1 MTEAVKVLI
10 IDDDTELGNLM
21 NMALKLS
28 GYDVHFQ
35 SSLIGVEAIIEQFA
49 PSIIVLDVEVGR
61 EDGIEKANKIVKA
74 YPDIPILFISSHT
87 DIDNIRKGISVG
99 GVGYLKKPF
108 EIQELEVYIN
118 RFATK
123 PNSADQ
129 LVPIGA
135 YSLNICNQQLIY
147 KEEHI
152 KSLSPMENNG
162 LLLLI
167 KNKNKIVTRQQF
179 YDVLWGTNP
188 ESEMEATLNNLISKL
203 RKLLEKD
210 SKITIKTIKYKG
222 YILECHV

>member
-61 EDGIEKANKIVKA
+61 ENGIEKANKIIKT

-87 DIDNIRKGISVG
+87 DIDNITKGISVG

-123 PNSADQ
+123 PNTDQ
-129 LVPIGA
+129 LVLIGA
-135 YSLNICNQQLIY
+135 YSLNLSNQQLIY
-147 KEEHI
+147 KQEHV
-152 KSLSPMENNG
+152 KNLSPMENNG

-167 KNKNKIVTRQQF
+167 KNKNKIVSRQQF
-179 YDVLWGTNP
+179 YEVLWGTNF
-188 ESEMEATLNNLISKL
+188 ETGMEATLNNLILKL

-210 SKITIKTIKYKG
+210 SKITIKTIKFKG
-222 YILECHV
+222 YILECHIL

>member
-28 GYDVHFQ
+28 GYNVHFQ

-49 PSIIVLDVEVGR
+49 PSIIVLDVEIGR
-61 EDGIEKANKIVKA
+61 ENGIEKANKIVKA
-74 YPDIPILFISSHT
+74 YPDIPVLFISSHT
-87 DIDNIRKGISVG
+87 DIDNITKGISVG

-123 PNSADQ
+123 PNTDQ

-135 YSLNICNQQLIY
+135 YSLNLFNQQLIY
-147 KEEHI
+147 KQEHV
-152 KSLSPMENNG
+152 KNLSPMENNG

-167 KNKNKIVTRQQF
+167 KNKNKIVARQQF
-179 YDVLWGTNP
+179 YEVLWGTNL
-188 ESEMEATLNNLISKL
+188 EIGMEATLNNLILKL

-210 SKITIKTIKYKG
+210 SKITIKTIKFKG
-222 YILECHV
+222 YILECHT

>member
-35 SSLIGVEAIIEQFA
+35 SSLIGVEAIIEQFI

-61 EDGIEKANKIVKA
+61 ENGIEKANKIVKTD
-74 YPDIPILFISSHT
+74 PDIPILFISSHT
-87 DIDNIRKGISVG
+87 DIDNITKGISVG

-123 PNSADQ
+123 PNTDQ
-129 LVPIGA
+129 LVPIGT
-135 YSLNICNQQLIY
+135 YSLNQDNQQLIY
-147 KEEHI
+147 KQEHI
-152 KSLSPMENNG
+152 KNLSPMEYNG

-167 KNKNKIVTRQQF
+167 KNKNKIVARRQF
-179 YDVLWGTNP
+179 YEVLWGTNL
-188 ESEMEATLNNLISKL
+188 ETGMEATLNNLILKL

-210 SKITIKTIKYKG
+210 SKITIKTIKFKG
-222 YILECHV
+222 YMLDCHTL

>member
-28 GYDVHFQ
+28 GYEVHFQ
-35 SSLIGVEAIIEQFA
+35 SSLIGIEAIIEQFA
-49 PSIIVLDVEVGR
+49 PSIIVLDVEVGH
-61 EDGIEKANKIVKA
+61 ENGIEKANEIVKT
-74 YPDIPILFISSHT
+74 YPYIPVLFISSHT
-87 DIDNIRKGISVG
+87 DIDNITKGISIG

-108 EIQELEVYIN
+108 EIKELEVYIN

-123 PNSADQ
+123 PNSDQ

-152 KSLSPMENNG
+152 KNLSPMENNG

-179 YDVLWGTNP
+179 YDVLWGANSET
-188 ESEMEATLNNLISKL
+188 EMEATLNNLISKL

>member
-49 PSIIVLDVEVGR
+49 PSIIVLDVEVGC
-61 EDGIEKANKIVKA
+61 ENGIEKANKIVKA

-87 DIDNIRKGISVG
+87 DIDNITKGISVG

-123 PNSADQ
+123 PNIDQ
-129 LVPIGA
+129 FVHIGA
-135 YSLNICNQQLIY
+135 YSLNLCNQQLIY

-152 KSLSPMENNG
+152 KNLSPMENNG

-167 KNKNKIVTRQQF
+167 KNKNKIVARQQF
-179 YDVLWGTNP
+179 YEVLWGTNL
-188 ESEMEATLNNLISKL
+188 EAGMEATLNNLILKL
-203 RKLLEKD
+203 RKFLEKD
-210 SKITIKTIKYKG
+210 SKITIKTIKFKG
-222 YILECHV
+222 YMLDCPTL

>member
-35 SSLIGVEAIIEQFA
+35 SSLIWVEAIIEQFT

-61 EDGIEKANKIVKA
+61 ENGIEKANKIIKT

-87 DIDNIRKGISVG
+87 DIDNITKGISVG

-123 PNSADQ
+123 PNTDQ

-135 YSLNICNQQLIY
+135 YSLNPNNQQLIY
-147 KEEHI
+147 KQELI
-152 KSLSPMENNG
+152 KNLSPMEYNG

-167 KNKNKIVTRQQF
+167 KNKNKIVTRRQF
-179 YDVLWGTNP
+179 YEVLWGTNL
-188 ESEMEATLNNLISKL
+188 ETGMEATLNNLILKL

-210 SKITIKTIKYKG
+210 SKITIKTIKFNG
-222 YILECHV
+222 YMLDCQTI